1 MYSIHIIIIIKNEN
15 IKVTL
20 CENAAGALY
29 ISINT
34 IQYLQQFPH
43 LFRIKNDKGC
53 LHLLLPS
60 FGGNIYYSNSKKTV
74 QFIQTYFKSTSQKC
88 LTRTETQTQTDG
100 GLTATFPGEPRE

>member
-1 MYSIHIIIIIKNEN
+1 MRERCRGTLHINK
-15 IKVTL
+15 
-20 CENAAGALY
+20 Y
-29 ISINT
+29 NT
-34 IQYLQQFPH
+34 IFAAISSSLQN
-43 LFRIKNDKGC
+43 KNDKGC

>member
-43 LFRIKNDKGC
+43 LFRIKMIKDVC
-53 LHLLLPS
+53 
-60 FGGNIYYSNSKKTV
+60 IYYYPHLVEIFTTVIPKKLYNLYKRILKV
-74 QFIQTYFKSTSQKC
+74 QVKN
-88 LTRTETQTQTDG
+88 
-100 GLTATFPGEPRE
+100 A